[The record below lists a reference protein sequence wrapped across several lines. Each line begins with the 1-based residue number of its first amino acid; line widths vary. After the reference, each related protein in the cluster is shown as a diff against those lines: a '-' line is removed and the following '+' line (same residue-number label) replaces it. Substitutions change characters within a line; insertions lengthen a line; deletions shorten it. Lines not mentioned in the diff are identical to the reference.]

1 MGPKGS
7 LRKINKF
14 LELKSNENKNIKM
27 YGKEKEGRK
36 EGGDEGKTKGRKE
49 GKSKKGLSYQR
60 KTKET
65 KYKPNYTE
73 DPRIPVV
80 SLSFK
85 ALKNKAKAYFYEHI
99 YVQF

>member
-49 GKSKKGLSYQR
+49 GKSKK
-60 KTKET
+60 
-65 KYKPNYTE
+65 
-73 DPRIPVV
+73 
-80 SLSFK
+80 
-85 ALKNKAKAYFYEHI
+85 KN
-99 YVQF
+99 